1 MLAILGIAGLLG
13 VGVWLAWEN
22 WTLCRTLDERTV
34 ERDAALLAL
43 ERFAQRRMTFTHA
56 HGWYSDTTEVYV
68 RDADETT
75 H

>member
-1 MLAILGIAGLLG
+1 MLAILRVVVP
-13 VGVWLAWEN
+13 VGVIAWFAWRN
-22 WTLCRTLDERTV
+22 WALRRALDERTV

-43 ERFAQRRMTFTHA
+43 ERFAQRRLTFTHA

-68 RDADETT
+68 RDADEPT